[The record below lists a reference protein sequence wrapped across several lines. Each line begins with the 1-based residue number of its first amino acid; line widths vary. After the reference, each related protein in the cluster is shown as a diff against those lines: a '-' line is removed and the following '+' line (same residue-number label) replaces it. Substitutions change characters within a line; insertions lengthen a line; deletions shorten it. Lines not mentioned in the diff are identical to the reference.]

1 MPGEWVGRELAEYF
15 VFERIGAGSMA
26 EVYKALQPS
35 MDRMVGIKI
44 LSAGLAHDPQ
54 FVARF
59 RREVQIVAS
68 LEHPH
73 ILPVIDFGESANTL
87 YLVMRYV
94 NGGTLHDLIEQGP
107 MQPATVLR
115 YLTEIGEAID
125 YAHERRVVHRDIKPR
140 NVLLD
145 QQGNPFI
152 ADFGLAKLIE
162 SGGIT
167 NSGVEMIGTPHY
179 MSPEQARGQPVDG
192 RSDLYSLGVLL
203 FQMFTGRVPFDGDST
218 VGIVMKH
225 INAPVPD
232 VTESWPALP
241 PALNA
246 VVARAMAKQPED
258 RYPTAH
264 ALTAAVADA
273 LGTAVLA
280 GPIVSNSLVAGKKHR
295 AWPAG
300 RGSLTAW
307 RKLGILAQWGGRK
320 LIGRQSGP
328 ENLADVFGRL
338 FPTRS
343 QRRLLWGG
351 LLLLLG
357 VVFVVLTGLR
367 GFVAAAPPLTALAGA
382 SQTTEAAALLAST
395 ETPAPAATAS
405 AAPTQAAT
413 TPPPVPTST
422 VQPTSTPPPP
432 SDTPQATALPV
443 TRRVSEQDGMALLLV
458 PAGPF
463 LYGSRASDAGARDDE
478 QPQQTIYLDAFWI
491 DRTEVTVAQFTQFVA
506 ATTYKTDAE
515 RGCCAEQ
522 FGQVG
527 GLVYSPDPLFVLNAT
542 WLLPQGGGAPAAS
555 PKLPVVQVSWND
567 ASAYC
572 TWAGRRLPTEAE
584 WEKAARGEH
593 GMIYPWG
600 NEFDGRRLNS
610 CDANCSA
617 TWHGTAND
625 TFARTGTVGV
635 FVTGASPYGVVDM
648 AGNVRE
654 WVDDFYDFRGYDGIP
669 TANPP
674 GLESGLT
681 RVLRGGSWL
690 DAAADVRAAARDS
703 AVPDTRDNLTG
714 FRCAISDQP

>member
-1 MPGEWVGRELAEYF
+1 MPSEWVGRELAEYF

-73 ILPVIDFGESANTL
+73 ILPVIDFGERDNTL

-107 MQPATVLR
+107 MQPSTVLR

-167 NSGVEMIGTPHY
+167 NSGLEMIGTPHY

-203 FQMFTGRVPFDGDST
+203 FQMLTGRVPFDGDST

-232 VTESWPALP
+232 VTESWPTLP
-241 PALNA
+241 PALNS
-246 VVARAMAKQPED
+246 VVAKAMSKEPD
-258 RYPTAH
+258 NRYPTAQ
-264 ALTAAVADA
+264 ALTGAVAEA
-273 LGTAVLA
+273 LGTSVLA
-280 GPIVSNSLVAGKKHR
+280 GPIVSNSLVPGKKRR

-300 RGSLTAW
+300 RGSLTVW
-307 RKLGILAQWGGRK
+307 RKLGILAQWGGRR
-320 LIGRQSGP
+320 LVGRQSGP
-328 ENLADVFGRL
+328 ESLGDVFGRL
-338 FPTRS
+338 FPLRS
-343 QRRLLWGG
+343 QRRLLFGG
-351 LLLLLG
+351 ALVALVGL
-357 VVFVVLTGLR
+357 FVVLSGLR
-367 GFVAAAPPLTALAGA
+367 GLGTAPPLVPAAAA
-382 SQTTEAAALLAST
+382 SQTAAALLPAST
-395 ETPAPAATAS
+395 ATSPASPSPVPPTGTLAPTA
-405 AAPTQAAT
+405 TQAASAT
-413 TPPPVPTST
+413 APPTATAPPPSATPVPT
-422 VQPTSTPPPP
+422 VQV
-432 SDTPQATALPV
+432 V
-443 TRRVSEQDGMALLLV
+443 TRLISEQDGMALLLV

-463 LYGSRASDAGARDDE
+463 KFGSRPTDDGAREDE
-478 QPQQTIYLDAFWI
+478 QPQQTINLDAFWI

-506 ATTYKTDAE
+506 ATRYKTDAE
-515 RGCCAEQ
+515 RGCCAED
-522 FGQVG
+522 FGQLG
-527 GLVYSPDPLFVLNAT
+527 GHVYSPDQLFVVNAT

-567 ASAYC
+567 AGAYC
-572 TWAGRRLPTEAE
+572 AWAGRRLPTEAE
-584 WEKAARGEH
+584 WEKAARGDN

-600 NEFDGRRLNS
+600 NEFDGRKLNA
-610 CDANCSA
+610 CDSNCSA
-617 TWHGTAND
+617 NWHSTADD
-625 TFARTGTVGV
+625 TFSRTGTVGV

-654 WVDDFYDFRGYDGIP
+654 WVNDFYDFRGYSGIP

-690 DAAADVRAAARDS
+690 DPAEKVRAAGRDF
-703 AVPDTRDNLTG
+703 AVPDLRDDLTG
-714 FRCAISDQP
+714 FRCAVSDQP